1 MEYSKLWEEADRRGN
16 KAVEGTVK
24 ALNVYFMEGFTMIIV
39 EILKSNLKGYR
50 CNAKLIDGFYECK
63 TPFGLILYKE
73 NEVKVLSL

>member
-1 MEYSKLWEEADRRGN
+1 
-16 KAVEGTVK
+16 
-24 ALNVYFMEGFTMIIV
+24 MIIV